1 MTDSL
6 TGLFNRKKMWET
18 LARELEA
25 HKRHGRPL
33 AALMVDIDHFKRY
46 NDTQGHLAG
55 DEVLS
60 RMGEIFRSAVRVSDY
75 AARYGGEEFLLI
87 LPDTDSAMAAQAAER
102 LRDLVAGERFG
113 AGPDAPKI
121 TISIGVASTSE
132 HDEGPEA
139 LVRNAD
145 TALYQAKKAG
155 RNRAFVFES
164 GSKRPS

>member
-1 MTDSL
+1 
-6 TGLFNRKKMWET
+6 
-18 LARELEA
+18 
-25 HKRHGRPL
+25 
-33 AALMVDIDHFKRY
+33 LMIDIDHFKRY

-55 DEVLS
+55 DEVLK

-87 LPDTDSAMAAQAAER
+87 FPDTDSAMAAQAAER
-102 LRDLVAGERFG
+102 LRDLVASERFA
-113 AGPDAPKI
+113 AGPDPPKI

-132 HDEGPEA
+132 NDEGPET

-145 TALYQAKKAG
+145 TALYRAKKAG

-164 GSKRPS
+164 GSGRPS